1 MFRIPICSEFL
12 LALPCRGCAASQP
25 LVHEVVLYGL
35 VQGLNFLQPTTAR
48 SSWRSTAAGTARPA
62 VGYRIMTLRVLPN
75 GTVASYD
82 VFAEGWLQ
90 NPGKRQFWGA
100 PVLWANSAACIA
112 AGLICIAE
120 QPCSDLTRC
129 TLPR

>member
-1 MFRIPICSEFL
+1 MAQHGSGDR
-12 LALPCRGCAASQP
+12 
-25 LVHEVVLYGL
+25 
-35 VQGLNFLQPTTAR
+35 T
-48 SSWRSTAAGTARPA
+48 PA

-100 PVLWANSAACIA
+100 PVLWARSAACMA
-112 AGLICIAE
+112 AGLTCIAE

-129 TLPR
+129 TLPGSLHATEKGRAPEGCMTVM